1 MLIEKKT
8 NKEIDKIKEKDL
20 TKLSPLENII
30 YYEMKGRNTEKAE
43 NQLKRRLTMKQD
55 LKLDKTFQ
63 DNMYAYIFMF

>member
-1 MLIEKKT
+1 
-8 NKEIDKIKEKDL
+8 
-20 TKLSPLENII
+20 
-30 YYEMKGRNTEKAE
+30 MKGRNTEKAE